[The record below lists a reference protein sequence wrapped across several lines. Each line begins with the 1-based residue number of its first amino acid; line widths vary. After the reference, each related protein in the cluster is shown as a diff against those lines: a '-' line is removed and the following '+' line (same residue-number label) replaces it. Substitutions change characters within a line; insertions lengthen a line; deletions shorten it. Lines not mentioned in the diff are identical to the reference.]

1 MQYQRCKAQTKEE
14 WNSLQMKV
22 VGHIL
27 EVWFQDKLNREKV
40 KLNELSGE
48 SAVTQ
53 NELETGESCGLGA
66 ICKIYTSNEREDE
79 LSRVEQIVESSR
91 ESLIPCKRY
100 YS

>member
-1 MQYQRCKAQTKEE
+1 
-14 WNSLQMKV
+14 MKV

-27 EVWFQDKLNREKV
+27 EVWFQDKLNRKKV
-40 KLNELSGE
+40 KLNELS
-48 SAVTQ
+48 S
-53 NELETGESCGLGA
+53 ELARNHRQKQDELGTGESCGLGS
-66 ICKIYTSNEREDE
+66 ICKIYTSNEIEDE